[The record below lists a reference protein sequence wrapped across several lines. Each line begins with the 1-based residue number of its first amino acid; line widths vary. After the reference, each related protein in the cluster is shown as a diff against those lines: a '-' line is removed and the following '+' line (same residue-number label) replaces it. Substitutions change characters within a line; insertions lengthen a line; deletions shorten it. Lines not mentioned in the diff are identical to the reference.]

1 MKSNWKQGAMKASSV
16 QTVTIP
22 VTAQTAVLVMPLPGH
37 VFAFMVTWDLRVVR
51 PAPRVGMG
59 TTVRIHVTVSMEG
72 FVAERK
78 GDVNVCRG
86 FSGDCV
92 KMSVKT
98 DFSDK
103 IASVSATA
111 LPIPTA
117 TPSPAVAPV
126 TWAGWDLHVR

>member
-1 MKSNWKQGAMKASSV
+1 MKFTRQIHIANPNEGSMLHETIRSMFQGAMKASSV

-92 KMSVKT
+92 KMVR
-98 DFSDK
+98 
-103 IASVSATA
+103 
-111 LPIPTA
+111 
-117 TPSPAVAPV
+117 VAIV
-126 TWAGWDLHVR
+126 LFHF